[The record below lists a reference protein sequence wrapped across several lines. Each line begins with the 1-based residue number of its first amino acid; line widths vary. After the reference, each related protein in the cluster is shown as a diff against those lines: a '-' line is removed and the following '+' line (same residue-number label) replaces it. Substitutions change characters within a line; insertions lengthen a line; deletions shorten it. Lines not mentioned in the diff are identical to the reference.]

1 MGNFPERHAISR
13 AWFFLD
19 LAKQCPI
26 EKRNAFEAYLE
37 ASIIFAR
44 AAIHRL
50 QSEHKQKSNWKP
62 WWDELRSNP
71 AIRFFQEERNLI
83 LKGAPPKLGQIIGGP
98 PTAMAADLYYYE
110 NPQIQATDTV
120 ERHLHTIENLLIE
133 AQSRFSQS

>member
-26 EKRNAFEAYLE
+26 ENRNACEAFIE

-50 QSEHKQKSNWKP
+50 KSQYEKKSNWKS
-62 WWDELRSNP
+62 WWEELQSNP
-71 AIRFFQEERNLI
+71 AVRFFRNERNLI
-83 LKGAPPKLGQIIGGP
+83 LKGAPPRLGQIIGGQ
-98 PTAMAADLYYYE
+98 PTNLAADLYYYE
-110 NPQIQATDTV
+110 NPQTPATDTI
-120 ERHLHTIENLLIE
+120 ERHLHTIEGLLIE
-133 AQSRFSQS
+133 AQSRFP